1 MPLGVR
7 GGTHGGSGS
16 EAQLS
21 RRDGASPGVV
31 NGFRRPASTEW
42 RAEVGRGRRNRRN
55 RSWRERGATADG
67 GDPSITGIF
76 ATADGADCA
85 SLDEPVRGTVRAQVL
100 LPFEGHHRGDWRG
113 AAGLGHH
120 GGDRRGAAGRAVLL
134 IHAAA
139 QPGQAGDS
147 YQASPSEWAAAL
159 RRAGAAHVEDDAHRA
174 GDSTPPR
181 PSRPSGRPNATPR
194 ARACSFPSYG
204 QPPDVPVPA
213 GGVRLAAVRW
223 APRGKPVGGRDPS
236 LVGPAAWSR
245 AVHRGEIC
253 NSSDRGVAGWP
264 EAKLPGAE
272 LPAQGALAGWGD
284 EAARPRCR
292 GSPGSA
298 GRSGCRGSP
307 SRAAHSLF
315 ATTGPS
321 RAGVAVTSVPS
332 EVTVTVPLAPVP
344 STCAPPA
351 ASASRT
357 RCVGWP

>member
-1 MPLGVR
+1 M
-7 GGTHGGSGS
+7 
-16 EAQLS
+16 
-21 RRDGASPGVV
+21 
-31 NGFRRPASTEW
+31 
-42 RAEVGRGRRNRRN
+42 RRNRRN

-76 ATADGADCA
+76 APADGVDCA
-85 SLDEPVRGTVRAQVL
+85 SLDELVRSTVRARVL

-120 GGDRRGAAGRAVLL
+120 GGDRRGAAGRAVPL

-147 YQASPSEWAAAL
+147 HQASPPEWAAAL

-245 AVHRGEIC
+245 AVHRGKSATLRSGELQGGPRRC
-253 NSSDRGVAGWP
+253 G
-264 EAKLPGAE
+264 PGNAS
-272 LPAQGALAGWGD
+272 
-284 EAARPRCR
+284 RR
-292 GSPGSA
+292 
-298 GRSGCRGSP
+298 GCRGGPAS
-307 SRAAHSLF
+307 AAHSLF

-321 RAGVAVTSVPS
+321 RAGAAVTSVPS

-344 STCAPPA
+344 STCAPLA

>member
-16 EAQLS
+16 AAQLS

-42 RAEVGRGRRNRRN
+42 RAEVGRVRRNRRN

-76 ATADGADCA
+76 APADGADCA
-85 SLDEPVRGTVRAQVL
+85 SLDEPVRGTVRARVL

-113 AAGLGHH
+113 AAGW
-120 GGDRRGAAGRAVLL
+120 AVLL

-147 YQASPSEWAAAL
+147 HHASPSEWAAAL

-174 GDSTPPR
+174 GDPR
-181 PSRPSGRPNATPR
+181 RPDRRVRLAGPNATPW
-194 ARACSFPSYG
+194 ARACTFPSYG

-236 LVGPAAWSR
+236 LVGPAAWSG
-245 AVHRGEIC
+245 AVHKGEIC
-253 NSSDRGVAGWP
+253 NSQDRGVAGWP
-264 EAKLPGAE
+264 EAKRTDAE
-272 LPAQGALAGWGD
+272 FPAQGALAG
-284 EAARPRCR
+284 
-292 GSPGSA
+292 
-298 GRSGCRGSP
+298 
-307 SRAAHSLF
+307 
-315 ATTGPS
+315 
-321 RAGVAVTSVPS
+321 AGVAAARRA
-332 EVTVTVPLAPVP
+332 LAGP
-344 STCAPPA
+344 
-351 ASASRT
+351 
-357 RCVGWP
+357 G